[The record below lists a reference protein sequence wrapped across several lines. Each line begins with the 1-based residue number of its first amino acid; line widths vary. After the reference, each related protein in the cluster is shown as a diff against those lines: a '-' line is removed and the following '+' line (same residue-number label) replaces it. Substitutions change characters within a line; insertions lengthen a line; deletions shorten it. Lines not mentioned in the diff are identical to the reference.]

1 MGQRYSNGLPMI
13 QFTLKCDSD
22 HRFDS
27 WFQSSAAYDKLATAG
42 MVSCSVCG
50 SSKVSKALMAPRVNT
65 AQPPETPAKPT
76 RPLSEPASDAERAM
90 AELRRKVEANATY
103 VGGNFASEA
112 RAIHD
117 GSSPDR
123 PIYGEAKPEEAR
135 ALIEEGVPIM
145 SLPFA
150 PGRKTN

>member
-1 MGQRYSNGLPMI
+1 MI
-13 QFTLKCDSD
+13 QFTLKCDAD

-27 WFQSSAAYDKLATAG
+27 WFQSSSAFDKLAAAG

-50 SSKVSKALMAPRVNT
+50 SAKVDKALMAPRVSTRHDDQT
-65 AQPPETPAKPT
+65 APSVAPPPEKPA

-90 AELRRKVEANATY
+90 AELRRKVEASATY
-103 VGGNFASEA
+103 VGGNFAREA

-117 GSSPDR
+117 GSSPGR

-135 ALIEEGVPIM
+135 ALIEDGVPVM
-145 SLPFA
+145 PLPFA